1 LSLTGFVF
9 DFDGTLIDTET
20 AGFDAVRDVF
30 REYGAELTVEFWA
43 PFVGASVT
51 PDFVGELERQ
61 LRRSVNAQHVVSQV
75 RSLNTE
81 YVANAALRP
90 GVAALIDDAVAHGLG
105 LAVASNA
112 PRDWIEMNLSRVGL
126 LRHFGVIMSLDD
138 VRNPKPHPEPFDSAA
153 RAIGLNPTDCV
164 AFEDSNLGVH
174 SAVAAGMF
182 TVAVPGALT
191 GHIHELDH
199 AHIVIASLEAAS
211 VAQARTW
218 LATHTPSNL

>member
-1 LSLTGFVF
+1 MKLAGFVF

-30 REYGAELTVEFWA
+30 REQGAELGVEFWA
-43 PFVGASVT
+43 PYVGAST
-51 PDFVGELERQ
+51 APDFVSELERQ
-61 LRRSVNAQHVVSQV
+61 LGRSVDATTVTARV
-75 RSLNTE
+75 RSLNAV
-81 YVANAALRP
+81 YVDNAPLRP
-90 GVAALIDDAVAHGLG
+90 GVTSLINDAIANGLR

-112 PRDWIEMNLSRVGL
+112 PRYWIEMHLSRVGL
-126 LRHFGVIMSLDD
+126 LHHFGAIVSLDD

-153 RAIGLNPTDCV
+153 RAIGLNPAECV

-191 GHIHELDH
+191 GHIHELHH
-199 AHIVIASLEAAS
+199 AHLVIPSLQDAS

-218 LATHTPSNL
+218 LAAHPSSL